1 MCLNYNNNIT
11 VASFTGAT
19 AMTRVSTSGQ
29 CTYLYKVR
37 QTPKDTRTGC
47 QLFQS
52 TYLYKVRPPLS
63 CCSASPACFNP
74 RTYIRYDFSLSL
86 KIIHT
91 NSFNPRTNIR
101 YDEKITQE
109 EFDDFVF
116 QSTYLYKV
124 RHTSKNPIR
133 HTITFQSTYLY
144 KVRLFLG

>member
-52 TYLYKVRPPLS
+52 TYLYKVRQFQQLFFCKLCRFNPRTYIRYDLS
-63 CCSASPACFNP
+63 MLDHGDLCSCFNP
-74 RTYIRYDFSLSL
+74 RTYIRYDFVVRL
-86 KIIHT
+86 IRYMPIC
-91 NSFNPRTNIR
+91 FNPRTYIR
-101 YDEKITQE
+101 YDTIYCI
-109 EFDDFVF
+109 VPSV
-116 QSTYLYKV
+116 QSV
-124 RHTSKNPIR
+124 SIHVPI
-133 HTITFQSTYLY
+133 
-144 KVRLFLG
+144 

>member
-52 TYLYKVRPPLS
+52 TYLYKVRQQALG
-63 CCSASPACFNP
+63 FD
-74 RTYIRYDFSLSL
+74 RIYIRVS
-86 KIIHT
+86 IH
-91 NSFNPRTNIR
+91 
-101 YDEKITQE
+101 
-109 EFDDFVF
+109 V
-116 QSTYLYKV
+116 
-124 RHTSKNPIR
+124 PI
-133 HTITFQSTYLY
+133 
-144 KVRLFLG
+144 

>member
-52 TYLYKVRPPLS
+52 TYLYKVRPSMTALSTARPL
-63 CCSASPACFNP
+63 
-74 RTYIRYDFSLSL
+74 
-86 KIIHT
+86 
-91 NSFNPRTNIR
+91 
-101 YDEKITQE
+101 
-109 EFDDFVF
+109 F

-124 RHTSKNPIR
+124 R
-133 HTITFQSTYLY
+133 Q
-144 KVRLFLG
+144 